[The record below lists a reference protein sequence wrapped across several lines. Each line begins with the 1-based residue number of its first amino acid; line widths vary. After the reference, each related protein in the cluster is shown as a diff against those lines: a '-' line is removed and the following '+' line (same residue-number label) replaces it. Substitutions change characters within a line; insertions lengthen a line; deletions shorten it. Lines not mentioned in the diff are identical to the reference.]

1 MLKQEFLD
9 KLRASLC
16 GLPKQELDD
25 RIAFYGEVIDD
36 RTEEGLTEEEAVS
49 QIGSV
54 EEVAS
59 QIIAEIPLSKLAK
72 ERFKPRRHM
81 GALEILLLALGS
93 PIWLSL
99 AISAL
104 AVIISLYAVLWSLV
118 VSAWSVFASL
128 TASAFCGL
136 AAGAVFAFTGNSYSG
151 LATVAASIFCAGL
164 SIFAF
169 FGCKAVTKGIIK
181 ITKKL
186 ALGIK
191 KCFVRKERVQ

>member
-1 MLKQEFLD
+1 
-9 KLRASLC
+9 
-16 GLPKQELDD
+16 
-25 RIAFYGEVIDD
+25 
-36 RTEEGLTEEEAVS
+36 
-49 QIGSV
+49 
-54 EEVAS
+54 
-59 QIIAEIPLSKLAK
+59 
-72 ERFKPRRHM
+72 M

-136 AAGAVFAFTGNSYSG
+136 AAGAVFAFTGNSYLG

-169 FGCKAVTKGIIK
+169 FGCKAATKGIIK

-191 KCFVRKERVQ
+191 KCFVRKERVK

>member
-16 GLPKQELDD
+16 GLPQQELDD
-25 RIAFYGEVIDD
+25 RLAFYGEVIDD

-49 QIGSV
+49 QIGAV
-54 EEVAS
+54 EEVAA
-59 QIIAEIPLSKLAK
+59 QIIADIPLSKLAK
-72 ERFKPRRHM
+72 ERFTPKRRM
-81 GALEILLLALGS
+81 RTWEILFLALGS
-93 PIWLSL
+93 PIWFSL
-99 AISAL
+99 AIAAF

-128 TASAFCGL
+128 TVSAFGGL
-136 AAGAVFAFTGNSYSG
+136 AAGSLFAFTGNSYSG

-169 FGCKAVTKGIIK
+169 FGCKAATKGIIK
-181 ITKKL
+181 LTKKL

-191 KCFVRKERVQ
+191 KLFVRKERVQ